1 MLLVKL
7 EKRTGIYASELTSKE
22 DSTTWASEMLC
33 LVGFTNIWD
42 VVEGVVQHHDLDKAR
57 ERCRNYL

>member
-7 EKRTGIYASELTSKE
+7 EKRTGIYVSKLTSKE

-42 VVEGVVQHHDLDKAR
+42 VVEGIVQYHDLDKAR
-57 ERCRNYL
+57 ECRCNYL